1 MPNVLLARNPD
12 CSAGKGNSPLE
23 EIKLSDIQASLEREY
38 AHGYITVSQITS
50 PDVDDED
57 YQISKQNILGDDTDY
72 NQVPNDGTSSEPDE
86 VPNENAPTDPGGVE
100 DYQISKQNIPVEGS
114 EFYQVQYDDGTTS
127 ESDEDLQVSKENVA
141 AEDIQ
146 QVPNENLLEEVTQD
160 PIASNAEYP
169 RENVVTNEHLE
180 EVTQDPI
187 ASNAEYP
194 WENVVTN
201 EHEDQQVSGKNILA
215 QAVEDYPSRTENIP
229 ENKFNKDG
237 SFSKHNTT
245 DSHDDSAYNSK
256 NITAYNHDDSASS
269 IKHITAYNHD
279 VSTSSIKHNTTYNHD
294 DSASS
299 IKHNIAYN
307 HDDSVFNI
315 KHSTA
320 YRYDDSAYSSLCS
333 DASPLSGN
341 SSVSF
346 GVTTTKYTYDGIDS
360 STIRSRNIHTT
371 QVKPVTAPSLGSLGF
386 SPGEYIPS
394 KAGISEGYTPHKIDG
409 MYVCAVKGCYQAEQY
424 LNTMYTHIRRYHTG
438 ALQCIPCGNL
448 YYSAEG
454 IKKHMNTKHDANAS
468 SSVQRSTFNSY
479 DDISSLISISH
490 LGSSTPVKPTAL
502 VSMISPGFSPS
513 DYIHTKAGI
522 SSTPQKMGGLHYCP
536 HCSHAEK
543 YLNTLYTHI
552 RRAHTGPLVCFCGK
566 QYYSAQGLKQHQ
578 KNKH

>member
-1 MPNVLLARNPD
+1 MPCRRNVNQAKRSTSEESRLFSR
-12 CSAGKGNSPLE
+12 KGNSLLE
-23 EIKLSDIQASLEREY
+23 EIKLCDIQASLEREY
-38 AHGYITVSQITS
+38 SHGYITVSQIT
-50 PDVDDED
+50 PLDGVED
-57 YQISKQNILGDDTDY
+57 YQMSKQNILGDDTDY

-86 VPNENAPTDPGGVE
+86 VPNENAPTDPGRVE
-100 DYQISKQNIPVEGS
+100 DYQISKQNIPVEGT
-114 EFYQVQYDDGTTS
+114 EFYQVPDDGTTS

-141 AEDIQ
+141 TEDVQ
-146 QVPNENLLEEVTQD
+146 QVQKENLPEEVTQD

-169 RENVVTNEHLE
+169 RENVVTN
-180 EVTQDPI
+180 
-187 ASNAEYP
+187 AG
-194 WENVVTN
+194 
-201 EHEDQQVSGKNILA
+201 EDQQVSRKNILA
-215 QAVEDYPSRTENIP
+215 QAVEDFPSRTENIP

-256 NITAYNHDDSASS
+256 NITAYNHD
-269 IKHITAYNHD
+269 

-294 DSASS
+294 DSASR

-320 YRYDDSAYSSLCS
+320 YRYGDSAYSSLCS

-360 STIRSRNIHTT
+360 STIRSRNIHST
-371 QVKPVTAPSLGSLGF
+371 QVKPVTVPSLGSLGF

-522 SSTPQKMGGLHYCP
+522 SFTPQKMGGLHYCP